1 MKKFK
6 PRIPPW
12 RDGFRSR
19 GTSGPRSKPKID
31 YEDED
36 EDEDDPI
43 DEWPLRA
50 RVWAEGVVGSL
61 CPVTGKTAN
70 RFHPCPLPFGR
81 RMLLLCVGSWLALAA
96 SPPAHGQDT
105 RPLLFVGD
113 KDYPPLTYLDNQ
125 QPAGMAVDV
134 AKALSGPMKRPIR
147 IELMNWDAAQQKV
160 LNGEADAVL
169 EMSDSPERQKLYD
182 FASFTFTH
190 EFGFVVRSTSL
201 SDWTVSD
208 LKGRKVG
215 VTSGGFPRAFLETQ
229 PDLHLIIINDYEDGF
244 KRLSAGTL
252 DAVAADLW
260 VAAYLI
266 ERRGVSGVSIV
277 DKPFATV
284 HAAIAVKKGNSALL
298 ADITR
303 GIETLRADGTLAKI
317 KDNWRPEEVVFAS
330 RQKIKGLVALVIGAF
345 LAMLIAA
352 MLLWVL
358 TLKRQIRLR
367 RQIESALR
375 ENEERYRNLTE
386 AAFEGIGISEGGRIL
401 DANEQ
406 MLKMFGYERNE
417 FIGMKVTDLVAPES
431 QAIVAEAIQSGRES
445 IYEHRLLRKDGSSFF
460 AEARAKMVPSGG
472 RTLRMTALRDITER
486 KLSEE
491 LNKTQSEVLEM
502 ITRGEPLLKT
512 MDVMLRKIEA
522 QLPEMLCSILLLDAD
537 GLRVRHGAAPSL
549 PPDYIKGIDGQ
560 PIGPCAGSCGTAA
573 YRGEAVYVSD
583 IATDPLWV
591 DYRELALAH
600 GLRACW
606 STPIFNAQRKV
617 LGTLAIYYRKTGL
630 PTEQHRQL
638 VAVATHTAAI
648 CINKHNADRALQ
660 ESEARFRALVEYSP
674 DCIAVAVNERLVYL
688 NPAGAKLIG
697 AKDANEV
704 LGRSTYDFVPVEL
717 HETMRRRREKVLAES
732 VSSPVMEFAL
742 LRLDGSLVTIES
754 QAVPF
759 VYAGQTAILNLMH
772 DVTDR
777 KRMEA
782 ERSDLAA
789 RERKA
794 REEFTRLLIMSQEAE
809 RQRIAGE
816 LHDGIGQ
823 NLSIIKNRARL
834 AQQQPPPTAAGH
846 LEAIERVATD
856 AIAETRNL
864 ARNLRPLH
872 IQQVGLTDSLRE
884 LIREA
889 SESTPI
895 RLERRVENVD
905 DIFKDEAAT
914 NVYRVVQEALS
925 NLIKHS
931 SAQQAS
937 VTVERD
943 VRSVRLRIADDGVGF
958 EVKQATAKGGLG
970 LTSMTER
977 VSMLGGTMRIESAP
991 GRGTQLMVELPF
1003 VEREQ
1008 ETPAET
1014 AT

>member
-1 MKKFK
+1 MLSSKTSIAWLVAILIAAATTLVLGATALSSYRANERREMAQLRNDHTIEADQMALSLALPVWNLDRAQIDK
-6 PRIPPW
+6 IIEGNM
-12 RDGFRSR
+12 RDREDFAIVVRLADVNNTVHAR
-19 GTSGPRSKPKID
+19 GRDALWNVVPLDHEPADKGLLKETRNIVAAGGDSLGTVTIFVTPQF
-31 YEDED
+31 
-36 EDEDDPI
+36 
-43 DEWPLRA
+43 LRA
-50 RVWAEGVVGSL
+50 DLKNSL
-61 CPVTGKTAN
+61 EMTILEIAVLDVLLTAG
-70 RFHPCPLPFGR
+70 LYA
-81 RMLLLCVGSWLALAA
+81 LLWWLVL
-96 SPPAHGQDT
+96 
-105 RPLLFVGD
+105 
-113 KDYPPLTYLDNQ
+113 
-125 QPAGMAVDV
+125 
-134 AKALSGPMKRPIR
+134 RPIR
-147 IELMNWDAAQQKV
+147 ILERDATRVGAGAEARIVLKQRRFRGEL
-160 LNGEADAVL
+160 E
-169 EMSDSPERQKLYD
+169 S
-182 FASFTFTH
+182 
-190 EFGFVVRSTSL
+190 
-201 SDWTVSD
+201 
-208 LKGRKVG
+208 
-215 VTSGGFPRAFLETQ
+215 
-229 PDLHLIIINDYEDGF
+229 
-244 KRLSAGTL
+244 
-252 DAVAADLW
+252 
-260 VAAYLI
+260 
-266 ERRGVSGVSIV
+266 
-277 DKPFATV
+277 
-284 HAAIAVKKGNSALL
+284 
-298 ADITR
+298 
-303 GIETLRADGTLAKI
+303 LRASLE
-317 KDNWRPEEVVFAS
+317 RMF
-330 RQKIKGLVALVIGAF
+330 GLLYTRYQQ
-345 LAMLIAA
+345 L
-352 MLLWVL
+352 
-358 TLKRQIRLR
+358 QD
-367 RQIESALR
+367 S
-375 ENEERYRNLTE
+375 EERYRNLTA
-386 AAFEGIGISEGGRIL
+386 AAFEGIGISEDGRVV
-401 DANEQ
+401 DVNDQ
-406 MLKMFGYERNE
+406 MLKMFGYTREE
-417 FIGMKVTDLVAPES
+417 MVGKKVTDLVAPES
-431 QAIVAEAIQSGRES
+431 REVVAEAVRSGNES
-445 IYEHRLLRKDGSSFF
+445 IYEHRLLRKDGSMFF
-460 AEARAKMVPSGG
+460 AEARARMVKSGN

-486 KLSEE
+486 KISEG
-491 LNKTQSEVLEM
+491 LNRTQADVLEM
-502 ITRGEPLLKT
+502 ITRGEPLFKT
-512 MDVMLRKIEA
+512 LDVMLRQIEA
-522 QLPEMLCSILLLDAD
+522 QLPQMLCSILLLDAE

-606 STPIFNAQRKV
+606 STPIFDAQRKV
-617 LGTLAIYYRKTGL
+617 LGTFAVYYRTPGT

-638 VAVATHTAAI
+638 IEVATHTAAV
-648 CINKHNADRALQ
+648 CITKHNADKALQ
-660 ESEARFRALVEYSP
+660 ESEERFRALVEFSP
-674 DCIAVAVNERLVYL
+674 DCIAVAVHERLVYM
-688 NPAGAKLIG
+688 NPAGLKLIG
-697 AKDANEV
+697 AKNAGEV
-704 LGRSTYDFVPVEL
+704 IGRNTQDFVPVEL
-717 HETMRRRREKVLAES
+717 HETMRQRREKVLAES
-732 VSSPVMEFAL
+732 VSSPVMEIAL
-742 LRLDGSLVTIES
+742 IRLDGSLVTIES

-777 KRMEA
+777 KRMEV
-782 ERSDLAA
+782 ERTELAA

-794 REEFTRLLIMSQEAE
+794 REEFTRLLITSQEAE

-895 RLERRVENVD
+895 HFERRVENVD

-931 SAQQAS
+931 SAEQAS

-958 EVKQATAKGGLG
+958 EVNQAAAKGGLG

-977 VSMLGGTMRIESAP
+977 VSMLGGTMRIETSP